1 MKFLSTSQNY
11 YNIKLVNTYNEYVVE
26 CLLQTKLSINVRYS
40 CADYGDDDFDTY
52 IALKKL
58 TTQDIGKESY
68 FGKVKYMFFRFAFE
82 ESEPSLISSSYKELS
97 KTFGGSEGRI

>member
-1 MKFLSTSQNY
+1 MKFLSTSKNY
-11 YNIKLVNTYNEYVVE
+11 YKIKLVNTYNEYVVE

-40 CADYGDDDFDTY
+40 YADYGDDDDFDTY

-68 FGKVKYMFFRFAFE
+68 FGKVKYMFLDLPLK
-82 ESEPSLISSSYKELS
+82 SQNQV
-97 KTFGGSEGRI
+97 